1 MSRAPGRDHP
11 AAGAG
16 HQLRIRGVR
25 ARGLDLALARP
36 VETAAGVMRTAPLV
50 LIDLATEDGIT
61 GRSYVRCYTPVAL
74 APLTRLV
81 ANLAELVAGD
91 AAGPAAVEAKLQR
104 HFRLLGPQGLV
115 GMAIAGI
122 DMAVWDACAQAAGVP
137 LVRLL
142 GGAPAPVP
150 AYASL
155 RTMRPE
161 GAAAEAEQ
169 LVADG
174 FSAIKVKTGRGD
186 LAADLETIRAVRGA
200 TGDGVELMVDYN
212 QSLPVAEAVERVRAL
227 DHEGLSWIEEPTRAD
242 DFEGHAR
249 IAAAA
254 ATPIQ
259 LGENWWG
266 PHDMEKS
273 IAARASDQVTLDV
286 MKLGGVTGWRRA
298 AALADAAG
306 LPASSHTFPELSVHL
321 LAVTP
326 TRRWLEYLDHAG
338 PILTEPIRIQ
348 DGQALPPDR
357 PGAGLEWN
365 EELIGRLP
373 APVLG

>member
-1 MSRAPGRDHP
+1 LAEP
-11 AAGAG
+11 AGWERPATGAG
-16 HQLRIRGVR
+16 RELTIRGVR
-25 ARGLDLALARP
+25 ARALDLALARP

-50 LIDLATEDGIT
+50 LIDLATEEGVT
-61 GRSYVRCYTPVAL
+61 GRSYVRSYTPLAL
-74 APLTRLV
+74 APLARLV
-81 ANLAELVAGD
+81 ANLEELVAGVT
-91 AAGPAAVEAKLQR
+91 AEPAAVERRLRRQ
-104 HFRLLGPQGLV
+104 FRLLGPQGLV

-122 DMAVWDACAQAAGVP
+122 DMAVWDACAQAAGLP

-161 GAAAEAEQ
+161 GAAAEAEE
-169 LVADG
+169 LVASG
-174 FSAIKVKTGRGD
+174 FRAVKVKIGGGD
-186 LAADLETIRAVRGA
+186 LAADLETIGAVRRA
-200 TGDGVELMVDYN
+200 IGDRVDLMVDYN
-212 QSLPVAEAVERVRAL
+212 QSLSVTEAVERAVAL
-227 DHEGLSWIEEPTRAD
+227 DREGLYWIEEPTRAD
-242 DFEGHAR
+242 DFDGHAR

-273 IAARASDQVTLDV
+273 IAAHASDQVTLDV
-286 MKLGGVTGWRRA
+286 MKLGGVTGWLHG
-298 AALADAAG
+298 AALAGAAG

-326 TRRWLEYLDHAG
+326 TCRWLEYLDHAG
-338 PILTEPIRIQ
+338 PILAEPIRIR
-348 DGQALPPDR
+348 DGHALPSTR
-357 PGAGLEWN
+357 PGSGLEWDH
-365 EELIGRLP
+365 ELVERLL
-373 APVLG
+373 AAG

>member
-1 MSRAPGRDHP
+1 MSAPAPDEP
-11 AAGAG
+11 AQAD
-16 HQLRIRGVR
+16 QRLRIRGVR

-50 LIDLATEDGIT
+50 LIDLATEEGVT
-61 GRSYVRCYTPVAL
+61 GRSYVRCYTPLAL

-81 ANLAELVAGD
+81 ANLAELVTGD
-91 AAGPAAVEAKLQR
+91 AAEPAAVEAKLQR

-122 DMAVWDACAQAAGVP
+122 DMALWDACARAAGMP
-137 LVRLL
+137 LARYL
-142 GGAPAPVP
+142 GGTPAPIP

-155 RTMRPE
+155 RTMRPD
-161 GAAAEAEQ
+161 GAAAEAAE
-169 LVADG
+169 LVAGG
-174 FSAIKVKTGRGD
+174 FRAVKVKVGRGD

-212 QSLPVAEAVERVRAL
+212 QSLSVGEAVERARAL

-242 DFEGHAR
+242 DFDGHAR

-273 IAARASDQVTLDV
+273 IAAHASDQVTLDV
-286 MKLGGVTGWRRA
+286 MKLGGVTGWRRGGALA
-298 AALADAAG
+298 AAAAG
-306 LPASSHTFPELSVHL
+306 P
-321 LAVTP
+321 
-326 TRRWLEYLDHAG
+326 YLDAVS
-338 PILTEPIRIQ
+338 
-348 DGQALPPDR
+348 
-357 PGAGLEWN
+357 GLAKN
-365 EELIGRLP
+365 
-373 APVLG
+373 A

>member
-1 MSRAPGRDHP
+1 MTAAGRDHP
-11 AAGAG
+11 AIATDQ
-16 HQLRIRGVR
+16 QLRIRGIR

-50 LIDLATEDGIT
+50 LIDLATEEGVT
-61 GRSYVRCYTPVAL
+61 GRGYVRCYTPLAL

-81 ANLAELVAGD
+81 ANLEELVAGD
-91 AAGPAAVEAKLQR
+91 AAEPAAVEAKLQR

-122 DMAVWDACAQAAGVP
+122 DMALWDACARAAGVP
-137 LVRLL
+137 LARFL
-142 GGAPAPVP
+142 GGTPAPVP

-155 RTMRPE
+155 RTMRPD
-161 GAAAEAEQ
+161 GAAAEAAE
-169 LVADG
+169 LVAGG
-174 FSAIKVKTGRGD
+174 FRAIKVKVGRGD
-186 LAADLETIRAVRGA
+186 LAADLDTIGAVRGA
-200 TGDGVELMVDYN
+200 VGDGVELMVDYN
-212 QSLPVAEAVERVRAL
+212 QSLSVGEAIARARAL

-249 IAAAA
+249 VAAAA

-273 IAARASDQVTLDV
+273 IAAHASDQVTLDV
-286 MKLGGVTGWRRA
+286 MKLGGVTGWRRG

-338 PILTEPIRIQ
+338 PILTEPIRVQ

-357 PGAGLEWN
+357 PGSGLEWD

-373 APVLG
+373 ASVLG